1 MASMTAA
8 EVASPALVFETMTAF
23 QRSSAL
29 CTAIELD
36 VFRAI
41 GEGLTE
47 SKSIAQRCGT
57 SERGMRILLDFLTIM
72 HFLKKENGLYYHTA
86 TSAAF
91 LDPKSPACVASV
103 AKFMNNAALR
113 DSHDRLTETVR
124 SGTTTLPGDGTVED
138 ENPMWVDFAHSM
150 APMMG
155 PMAAPLG
162 KIALDG
168 LNGPVR
174 VLDIAAGHGLFGIE
188 VAKQNPG
195 ARIVA
200 LDWGKVLEVAKANA
214 VKAGVE
220 GRYETLPGSAFDVE
234 YGGPYDIVLLT
245 NFLHHFDPPTCVMIL
260 KKVLASLK
268 PGGRAAALEFV
279 PSEDRLSPPMAGGFS
294 LTMLTTTPA
303 GDAYTYKE
311 LDAMYL
317 EAGYARTTEHPLT
330 HTPHTVV
337 MGFAK

>member
-1 MASMTAA
+1 MASATAS
-8 EVASPALVFETMTAF
+8 EVASPALVFETMIAF
-23 QRSSAL
+23 QRSAAL
-29 CTAIELD
+29 CSAIELD

-41 GEGLTE
+41 GEGLND
-47 SKSIAQRCGT
+47 SKSISERCGT
-57 SERGMRILLDFLTIM
+57 SERGMRILLDFLTIIQ
-72 HFLKKENGLYYHTA
+72 FLKKENGRYSHTA

-103 AKFMNNAALR
+103 AKFMNNSTLH
-113 DSHDRLTETVR
+113 DSHQRLTEIIR

-155 PMAAPLG
+155 PMATPLG
-162 KIALDG
+162 MIVLEG
-168 LNGPVR
+168 LTGPVR

-188 VAKQNPG
+188 VAKQNPE
-195 ARIVA
+195 AQIVA

-214 VKAGVE
+214 AKAGVE
-220 GRYETLPGSAFDVE
+220 GRYETMAGSAFDVE

-245 NFLHHFDPPTCVMIL
+245 NFLHHFDWPTCVMIL
-260 KKVLASLK
+260 KKVLSSLK

-294 LTMLTTTPA
+294 LTMLATTPA
-303 GDAYTYKE
+303 GDAYTYSE
-311 LDAMYL
+311 LNAMYL
-317 EAGYARTTEHPLT
+317 EAGFARTTEHPLT

-337 MGFAK
+337 VGFAK